1 MYDIM
6 GSMNSR
12 YYREA
17 RLIEEKLSQA
27 GCPDWAL
34 QIDDAI
40 EAGSSASEVLV
51 RLRSTL
57 VQIRNQHL
65 DLPAQLKKEIE
76 DLTRALDDAQT

>member
-1 MYDIM
+1 M

-17 RLIEEKLSQA
+17 RLIEEKLSEA
-27 GCPDWAL
+27 GRPDWAL

-40 EAGSSASEVLV
+40 EVGSSVAEVLA

-57 VQIRNQHL
+57 VEIQNQHL

-76 DLTRALDDAQT
+76 DLTRALDDAQI